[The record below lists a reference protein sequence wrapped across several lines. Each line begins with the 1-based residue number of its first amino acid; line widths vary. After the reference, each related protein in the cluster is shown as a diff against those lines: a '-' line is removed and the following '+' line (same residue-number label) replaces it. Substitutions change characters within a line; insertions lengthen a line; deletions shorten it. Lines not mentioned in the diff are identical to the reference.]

1 MPVWLARLQLMHVV
15 LRVVPAEIN
24 LYSPMSNLQLNAVAT
39 RLLLDDDFKH
49 ALLEER
55 RGECLSAFQLTDWER
70 SVILSIRT
78 NSPRH
83 FIGELHNI
91 VQRHDLVPGTAARPK
106 VVSG

>member
-1 MPVWLARLQLMHVV
+1 
-15 LRVVPAEIN
+15 
-24 LYSPMSNLQLNAVAT
+24 MSRLQLNAIAT
-39 RLLLDDDFKH
+39 RLLLDDDFKR

-70 SVILSIRT
+70 SAILSIRT

-91 VQRHDLVPGTAARPK
+91 VQRYELVPGA
-106 VVSG
+106 VSRSK